1 MMEIVKI
8 VPQKIGEENSQA
20 VSARDLHKF
29 LGVKRQFANWIKD
42 QLNRGRFIENIDYI
56 VASTVN
62 INVNGKNVTAEANST
77 QRDQSG
83 KFTSIEYFLT
93 LETAKHVS
101 LMSETEKGYEVR
113 NYFIRIEKEYSNLK
127 TQQAIHEAVEQER
140 KNQNPK
146 LELIKVRGNGK
157 IIRRSF
163 TDAVKDFVVYAK
175 SQGSQ
180 NADRYYLIFTI
191 EIYRKLGLI
200 KTNKDFGKLKNAISE
215 IKLNEQ
221 DLKKL
226 DKQFNFRDELDVEN
240 LTVVSSCEIIVQR
253 IIEDEMTKQTPYKQ
267 IFKIAKAQLST
278 IQIAFEPYI
287 ATAKQQLEFKGT
299 LFEFL
304 LLENKES

>member
-1 MMEIVKI
+1 MIEIVKI
-8 VPQKIGEENSQA
+8 VPQKIGEENSQT
-20 VSARDLHKF
+20 VSARDLYKF
-29 LGVKRQFANWIKD
+29 LGVKRQFSDWIKD
-42 QLNRGRFIENIDYI
+42 QINRGLFEENIDFI
-56 VASTVN
+56 TFPTVHLK
-62 INVNGKNVTAEANST
+62 VNGKNVTHESDFT
-77 QRDQSG
+77 HRDESG

-93 LETAKHVS
+93 VDTAKHIS
-101 LMSETEKGYEVR
+101 IMSRTEKGHEIKK
-113 NYFIRIEKEYSNLK
+113 YFLKIEKEYFNVK
-127 TQQAIHEAVEQER
+127 IQEAVEQCQR
-140 KNQNPK
+140 NQNPK

-163 TDAVKDFVVYAK
+163 TDTVKDFIVYAK

-215 IKLNEQ
+215 IKLNES

-226 DKQFNFRDELDVEN
+226 DKQFNFRDELNIEN

-278 IQIAFEPYI
+278 ISIAFEPYI
-287 ATAKQQLEFKGT
+287 VTAKQQLEFKGT

-304 LLENKES
+304 LLENNPVMN

>member
-1 MMEIVKI
+1 MTEIVQI
-8 VPQKIGEENSQA
+8 VPQKIGDENSQV

-42 QLNRGRFIENIDYI
+42 QVRRGRFKENIDYI
-56 VASTVN
+56 VTQEVVN
-62 INVNGKNVTAEANST
+62 INVNNLNLGG
-77 QRDQSG
+77 RP
-83 KFTSIEYFLT
+83 SIEYFLT

-113 NYFIRIEKEYSNLK
+113 NYFIRIEKEYFNLK
-127 TQQAIHEAVEQER
+127 AQEFANQELE
-140 KNQNPK
+140 KYKQSQSQSQNPK

-163 TDAVKDFVVYAK
+163 TDVVKDFIVNAK

-215 IKLNEQ
+215 IKLNEG
-221 DLKKL
+221 DLKQL

-253 IIEDEMTKQTPYKQ
+253 IIETEMTKQTPYKQ
-267 IFKIAKAQLST
+267 IFQIAKAQLAT
-278 IQIAFEPYI
+278 ISIAFEPYI
-287 ATAKQQLEFKGT
+287 ATAKQQLEFKNT

>member
-20 VSARDLHKF
+20 VSARDLYKF
-29 LGVKRQFANWIKD
+29 LGVKRQFSDWIKD
-42 QLNRGRFIENIDYI
+42 QINRGLFEENIDFI
-56 VASTVN
+56 
-62 INVNGKNVTAEANST
+62 
-77 QRDQSG
+77 
-83 KFTSIEYFLT
+83 TSSQKSEVGPVVKEVKEYYLT
-93 LETAKHVS
+93 IETAKYIA
-101 LMSETEKGYEVR
+101 LMSRTEKGKEVKR
-113 NYFIRIEKEYSNLK
+113 YFLKIEKEYFNLK
-127 TQQAIHEAVEQER
+127 VHEAVEQER

-163 TDAVKDFVVYAK
+163 TDTVKDFIVYAK

-215 IKLNEQ
+215 IKLNDE

-267 IFKIAKAQLST
+267 IFQIAKAQLAT
-278 IQIAFEPYI
+278 ISIAFEPYI
-287 ATAKQQLEFKGT
+287 VTAKQQLEFKNT

-304 LLENKES
+304 LLENNPVVN

>member
-8 VPQKIGEENSQA
+8 LPQKIGEENSQA

-29 LGVKRQFANWIKD
+29 LGVKKKFADWIKD
-42 QLNRGRFIENIDYI
+42 QFERGRFEENIDY
-56 VASTVN
+56 STVPLKGKSEK
-62 INVNGKNVTAEANST
+62 VTLFDNGLYRNQHGQVVTV
-77 QRDQSG
+77 D
-83 KFTSIEYFLT
+83 YFLT
-93 LETAKHVS
+93 VETAK
-101 LMSETEKGYEVR
+101 LIAFISETEKGHEIKK
-113 NYFIRIEKEYSNLK
+113 YFLKVEREYWELK
-127 TQQAIHEAVEQER
+127 IQEAVEQDR
-140 KNQNPK
+140 KNHNPK

-163 TDAVKDFVVYAK
+163 TDTVKDFIVYAK

-215 IKLNEQ
+215 IKLNDE

-253 IIEDEMTKQTPYKQ
+253 IIEDEMSKQTHYKT
-267 IFKIAKAQLST
+267 IFQIAKAQLST

-304 LLENKES
+304 LLENNPVVN